1 MKIAL
6 MNRCSLFLFT
16 MCALVFTACNP
27 VTVIHV
33 QNHWPYC
40 GGKLPNPNEANGK
53 YEGFSNH
60 AFQITEGGKKKII
73 RTDEFGYWKGRLDI
87 TQEFTLIDLD
97 KTCSLEELILKY
109 PLPTTQ
115 GPNEKPMYAYLT
127 PEEWFGR
134 CSLDYVSIGALCS
147 KENIARNGKID
158 TLRIS
163 IERTCFTG
171 TNPIIKYI
179 GPKPR

>member
-1 MKIAL
+1 
-6 MNRCSLFLFT
+6 MNSFILKFFSIT
-16 MCALVFTACNP
+16 TAFVLTSCKP
-27 VTVIHV
+27 LTIIHV
-33 QNHWPYC
+33 VNHWPYC
-40 GGKLPNPNEANGK
+40 GGKLPDSTEMKGRN
-53 YEGFSNH
+53 EGFSNH
-60 AFQITEGGKKKII
+60 SFHITEGGKKKII
-73 RTDEFGYWKGRLDI
+73 RTDEFGYWKGRLDVKEEVTI
-87 TQEFTLIDLD
+87 QDID
-97 KTCSLEELILKY
+97 KTSSLEELMLKY

-115 GPNEKPMYAYLT
+115 GPNEKPLYDYLT
-127 PEEWFGR
+127 PEEWFWR